1 MLPNSPTLCG
11 SHSEEEANEKEC
23 FNMPRSLKRAKD
35 FAKIRRAK
43 ATKRRFLIQT
53 GVTTKKGE
61 FERRIFPADAAEKGD
76 DDGNMRGETDKRTR
90 K

>member
-1 MLPNSPTLCG
+1 MFQYASIF
-11 SHSEEEANEKEC
+11 EKGRRIL
-23 FNMPRSLKRAKD
+23 PRSVEPKGK
-35 FAKIRRAK
+35 
-43 ATKRRFLIQT
+43 KRRFHIQT

-61 FERRIFPADAAEKGD
+61 FERRILPADAAEKGE